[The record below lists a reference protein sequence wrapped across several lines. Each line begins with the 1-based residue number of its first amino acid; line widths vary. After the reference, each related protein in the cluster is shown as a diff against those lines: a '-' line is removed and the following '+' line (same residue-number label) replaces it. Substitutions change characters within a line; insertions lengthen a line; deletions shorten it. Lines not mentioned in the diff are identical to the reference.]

1 MTPRIGVE
9 TTASQVSKSL
19 MFHHHVKKILIFQ
32 ITQENIFPNMKLFT
46 FSHFAFRIDSPKN
59 HFGDERPGDR
69 FVLLAH
75 IAISFSQ
82 KFMLYL
88 C

>member
-32 ITQENIFPNMKLFT
+32 ITQENIFSL
-46 FSHFAFRIDSPKN
+46 FAFRIDSPKN
-59 HFGDERPGDR
+59 HFGDETPGDR
-69 FVLLAH
+69 FVVLAH
-75 IAISFSQ
+75 ITISFSQ

-88 C
+88 R

>member
-32 ITQENIFPNMKLFT
+32 ITQENIFPNMRLFT
-46 FSHFAFRIDSPKN
+46 FSLFAFRIDSPKN
-59 HFGDERPGDR
+59 HFGDETPGDR